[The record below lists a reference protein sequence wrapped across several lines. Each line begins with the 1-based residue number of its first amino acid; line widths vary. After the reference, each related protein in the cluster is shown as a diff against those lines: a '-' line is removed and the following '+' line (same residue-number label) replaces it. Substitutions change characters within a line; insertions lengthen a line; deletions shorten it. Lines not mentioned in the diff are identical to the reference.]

1 MSVILYYVIFIFA
14 STAFWAPTVCA
25 FPNLWGLP
33 HDTVRSAS
41 MVSELDSA
49 SFQAPHPDFMEKTKP
64 EVWCRD
70 GMAKHLYG
78 ASLQM
83 APQMFSRFVATESI
97 IIVQDWKAKVEER
110 ETTKTGKEQR

>member
-33 HDTVRSAS
+33 HDTVHSTS

-49 SFQAPHPDFMEKTKP
+49 SFQAPHPDFMEKTKA

-83 APQMFSRFVATESI
+83 TPQMFSRFVATESI